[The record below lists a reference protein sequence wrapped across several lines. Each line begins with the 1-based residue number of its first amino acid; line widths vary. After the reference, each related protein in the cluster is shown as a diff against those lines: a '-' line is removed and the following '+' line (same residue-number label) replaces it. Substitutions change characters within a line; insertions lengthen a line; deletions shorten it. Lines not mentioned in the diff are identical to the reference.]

1 MRRSVAALTT
11 ALILPVA
18 ACGGTDTEGDSVST
32 TPLSAQAPSGTMLCG
47 FVPEESARTVLGT
60 EEVSGAGDV
69 RRDSTEAL
77 TRASCDV
84 TAGGDDVESIRV
96 RVGFLEGTIRPAF
109 DEGLGNDSYEQLP
122 ADAGLGYSWT
132 QEQGDATIG
141 RSRLAHGDY
150 LVEVDLLP
158 AEGRDPSADA
168 IALAQQ
174 VAAGLDLPDDW
185 TLDGEPPT
193 R

>member
-1 MRRSVAALTT
+1 MRRTVAALST

-32 TPLSAQAPSGTMLCG
+32 TPLSAEPPSGTMLCG

-60 EEVSGAGDV
+60 DDVTGAGDV
-69 RRDSTEAL
+69 RRDSAEAL
-77 TRASCDV
+77 TGAACDV
-84 TAGGDDVESIRV
+84 AVEGDDVESIRE

-109 DEGLGNDSYEQLP
+109 EEGLGNDSYEHLP
-122 ADAGLGYSWT
+122 DDEGLGYSWT
-132 QEQGDATIG
+132 QEQGEDTIG
-141 RSRLAHGDY
+141 RSRLVQGDY

-174 VAAGLDLPDDW
+174 VAAGLGLPDEW

>member
-1 MRRSVAALTT
+1 MRRTVAALTT

-32 TPLSAQAPSGTMLCG
+32 TPLSAEPPSGTMLCG
-47 FVPEESARTVLGT
+47 FVPEESVRTVLGT

-69 RRDSTEAL
+69 RRDSTDAL
-77 TRASCDV
+77 TGASCDV
-84 TAGGDDVESIRV
+84 AADGDSVESIRV
-96 RVGFLEGTIRPAF
+96 RVGYLEGTIRPAF
-109 DEGLGNDSYEQLP
+109 DEGLGNDSYDQLP

-132 QEQGDATIG
+132 QEQGEDTIG
-141 RSRLAHGDY
+141 RSRLLHGDY

-174 VAAGLDLPDDW
+174 VAAGLDLPDEW